1 MLLKDH
7 DGICRLWPEYRD
19 KLFGGPASLAVWCP
33 TKLPCPGQVLQ
44 TRHHQVLPISSGG
57 QVCDG
62 SQVDTWVIQAR
73 VMVIQARVM
82 VIQVDGNIGPLAS
95 SGSHSF
101 FPLLFPCWFDYSG
114 SGLLGAEPRQ

>member
-1 MLLKDH
+1 MLPKGH
-7 DGICRLWPEYRD
+7 DGVCRLWPEYRG

-33 TKLPCPGQVLQ
+33 TKLPCPGQALQ

-62 SQVDTWVIQAR
+62 SQVNTWF
-73 VMVIQARVM
+73 IQARVM

-101 FPLLFPCWFDYSG
+101 FLLLFPCWFDYSG